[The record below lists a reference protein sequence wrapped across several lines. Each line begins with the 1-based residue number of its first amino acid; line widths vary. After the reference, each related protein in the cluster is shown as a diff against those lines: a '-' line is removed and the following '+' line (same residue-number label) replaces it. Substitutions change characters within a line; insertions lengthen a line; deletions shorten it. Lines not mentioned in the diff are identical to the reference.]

1 MLYFVTI
8 SEALTIMETYRNV
21 AAACSQSPFTQTQNR
36 TAWVRGTTYTA
47 NPATV
52 TFSQS
57 IAFQTYVYPN
67 LIMTLLTPGDIIT
80 QVPLKGFIGTVSPP
94 D

>member
-8 SEALTIMETYRNV
+8 PAPLTIMETYLNV
-21 AAACSQSPFTQTQNR
+21 ATGCSQSPFTQTQNR
-36 TAWVRGTTYTA
+36 TAWVRGTTFTA

-52 TFSQS
+52 TFSQSS

-67 LIMTLLTPGDIIT
+67 LILTLLTPGDIIT
-80 QVPLKGFIGTVSPP
+80 QVLLRALYYW
-94 D
+94 